1 MGPRANLFKSQKKTQ
16 KEVEISLYV
25 FLASLKLRSVVFMG
39 RKLGRQFLCIQ
50 TKMEGRSFFHNW
62 LSSFKITSAFCR
74 AKKKKKLSWPAFAPI
89 VLRALLLTQL
99 PTKLSE

>member
-1 MGPRANLFKSQKKTQ
+1 MCWTNEVSVHMKQKLSNIGVLLANFSINTLLFANLQDICMGPRANLFKSQKKTQ

-50 TKMEGRSFFHNW
+50 TKTFF
-62 LSSFKITSAFCR
+62 LS
-74 AKKKKKLSWPAFAPI
+74 
-89 VLRALLLTQL
+89 
-99 PTKLSE
+99 